1 MGPGL
6 RPVLVQV
13 LKLALSPVLMM
24 FRIRRRRA
32 LFIIEVPGLRFHRLH
47 LHLHMHMHRVAN
59 TV

>member
-1 MGPGL
+1 
-6 RPVLVQV
+6 VQV

-47 LHLHMHMHRVAN
+47 LHLHLHMHMHRVAN